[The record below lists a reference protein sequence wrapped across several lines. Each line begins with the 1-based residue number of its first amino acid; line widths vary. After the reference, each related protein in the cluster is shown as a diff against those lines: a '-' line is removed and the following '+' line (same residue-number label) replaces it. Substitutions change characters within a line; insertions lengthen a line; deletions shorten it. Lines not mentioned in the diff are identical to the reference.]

1 MGKRPSDTRKHILTT
16 ARSLFWKHGFRRV
29 SIEEICE
36 CSEISKMTFY
46 RYFPNKTE
54 LAKTVFL
61 TVIDEG
67 YERFREIM
75 ASPVSPEEKIN
86 GILLLKFEGTNE
98 ISEEFMKDFYSEND
112 SELYGF
118 VLTSTSEIWQ
128 KILADLKTA
137 QQNGIFRQDLNFEFF
152 FYFSQKMTS
161 LINDPNI
168 TKLFDSPRDMIMETA
183 RLLMYGIAPRKQ

>member
-1 MGKRPSDTRKHILTT
+1 
-16 ARSLFWKHGFRRV
+16 
-29 SIEEICE
+29 
-36 CSEISKMTFY
+36 
-46 RYFPNKTE
+46 
-54 LAKTVFL
+54 
-61 TVIDEG
+61 
-67 YERFREIM
+67 
-75 ASPVSPEEKIN
+75 
-86 GILLLKFEGTNE
+86 
-98 ISEEFMKDFYSEND
+98 MKDFYSEND

-128 KILADLKTA
+128 KILTDLKTA

-168 TKLFDSPRDMIMETA
+168 IKLFDSPRDMIMETA